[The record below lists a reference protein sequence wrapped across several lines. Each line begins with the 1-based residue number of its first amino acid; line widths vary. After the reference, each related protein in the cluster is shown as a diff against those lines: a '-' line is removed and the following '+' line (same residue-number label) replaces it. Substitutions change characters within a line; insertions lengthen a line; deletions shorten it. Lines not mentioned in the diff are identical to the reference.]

1 MAVSL
6 SKGGRVSLSKEAP
19 GLKKIIVGLGWDPNV
34 TDTGTDFDLDASAF
48 VLGADGKVL
57 GDEWFIF
64 YNQTTSPDGAI
75 VHHGDNR
82 TGEGEGDD
90 ETIEIDLEKL
100 DPRVEKIVFTVTI
113 HEAQQRNQN
122 FGQVNNSYIRIVNKD
137 TNSEIVKYELDE
149 DYSTETAMN
158 FGELYKKNGEWR
170 FKAVGDGF
178 NGGLAEFAKMYGVN
192 V

>member
-1 MAVSL
+1 MAISL
-6 SKGGRVSLSKEAP
+6 AKGGRVSLSKEAP
-19 GLKKIIVGLGWDPNV
+19 GLKKIRVGLGWDANA

-75 VHHGDNR
+75 IHQGDNK

-90 ETIEIDLEKL
+90 EVAEIDLDKV
-100 DPRVEKIVFTVTI
+100 DSRVDKIVFTVTI
-113 HEAQQRNQN
+113 HDAQARNQN
-122 FGQVNNSYIRIVNKD
+122 FGQVSNSFIRVVDDSNNK
-137 TNSEIVKYELDE
+137 EITKYELDE
-149 DYSTETAMN
+149 DYSTETAIN
-158 FGELYKKNGEWR
+158 FGELYRKNGEWR

-178 NGGLAEFAKMYGVN
+178 NEGLAGFAKMYGVN